1 MFHFFP
7 SQPLGDTLQSP
18 LAALIHTLTNHH
30 ILFAK
35 TTRAFIVLCQY
46 NLFSNRNPTP
56 FLEPTAA
63 KTQTH
68 AIRYT
73 YYIP

>member
-7 SQPLGDTLQSP
+7 SQPLDDTLQSP
-18 LAALIHTLTNHH
+18 LAALIHTLPNHH

-46 NLFSNRNPTP
+46 NLF
-56 FLEPTAA
+56 PTA
-63 KTQTH
+63 TRLH
-68 AIRYT
+68 S
-73 YYIP
+73 